1 MNKYLLDTNFFLD
14 SSLRY
19 YQNDFFPDFWR
30 WLRYAAQNPSIKTI
44 KKVKEELNRKND
56 FISDFIKGMPKSFF
70 IDETKYLEKYKEVI
84 LASQEQE
91 MDFNTSAQE
100 KFAEINRADAWLLAV
115 ALADG
120 FIIVSNEKIPDK
132 KEKKN
137 IKIPRMCDKLKIQCI
152 DIFEFIKRQELEFS
166 IKNMP
171 DLPKD
176 TLF

>member
-19 YQNDFFPDFWR
+19 YQNDFFSDFWK
-30 WLRYAAQNPSIKTI
+30 WLRYAAQNSSIKTI
-44 KKVKEELNRKND
+44 KKVKEELDRKKD
-56 FISDFIKGMPKSFF
+56 FISKFIKEMSRNFF
-70 IDETKYLEKYKEVI
+70 IDDREYLKKYGEVI
-84 LASQEQE
+84 LTSQK
-91 MDFNTSAQE
+91 MDFNPAAKE
-100 KFAEINRADAWLLAV
+100 KFAEEHRADTWLLAV
-115 ALADG
+115 ALADD
-120 FIIVSNEKIPDK
+120 FIIVSNEKISDK

-137 IKIPRMCDKLKIQCI
+137 IKIPRMCNELKIQCI